1 MFSQA
6 CVNNSVY
13 MCVRDGTHPTG
24 MHSCFKARKH
34 SSRIRNTW
42 LPPVCVSVA
51 ASRCQYWEGC
61 RWVYLSHDTHPHSPL
76 GYPPPPCGLQTPMI
90 NASLWHT
97 CLSLAYLPLSGI
109 PVPSGIP
116 ASAYPSFGIH
126 PPQKGHETRD
136 SHPPKGTWDQ
146 VYHPPE
152 GTWDQGYQ
160 SPEGIWNQRY
170 SQKGPQTRHTHPR
183 HRQTDACENITFP
196 KLLLRA
202 VIKFWS
208 VILRI

>member
-1 MFSQA
+1 
-6 CVNNSVY
+6 

-76 GYPPPPCGLQTPMI
+76 GYPPPPCGLPTPMI

-116 ASAYPSFGIH
+116 ALAYPSFGIH

-136 SHPPKGTWDQ
+136 SHPPKG
-146 VYHPPE
+146 H
-152 GTWDQGYQ
+152 GT
-160 SPEGIWNQRY
+160 RY
-170 SQKGPQTRHTHPR
+170 TTPQKGPGTRDTSPQKGYGTRDTPR
-183 HRQTDACENITFP
+183 RDLRPDIPTPVIDRQTPVKYYLSETTVAGSN
-196 KLLLRA
+196 
-202 VIKFWS
+202 
-208 VILRI
+208 